1 VLSDEEILQIA
12 RWAVV
17 IEEHYQK
24 PMDIEWAKDG
34 ETGHLFVVQARSET
48 VQSQKSASSLKAY
61 KLKEKGN
68 LLLTGLSVGEAISSG
83 NVCRVLS
90 VADIDKVQ
98 DGSVLVTEMTD
109 PDWVPI
115 MKRVAGIITD
125 YGGRTC
131 HAAIVSR
138 ELGIPAIVGTGD
150 ATRTLEDGQDV
161 TISCAEGDEGKIY
174 DGLLEFETVDVNLDD
189 IPETRTKIMMNIASP
204 SAAFQW
210 WRLPA
215 LGIGL
220 ARMEFII
227 NSSIKI
233 HPMALVHYDDL
244 KDQTAWQ
251 QIRDMTKGYAD
262 KCLYFVDKLALGV
275 AKIAASQYP
284 NPVIV
289 RMSDFKTN
297 EYANL
302 IGGQQFEPKEE
313 NPMLGFRGACRYYSD
328 RYREGFALECQ
339 AIKRVREAI
348 GIDNV
353 MPNIKPAS
361 RLICLL
367 FNHATK
373 PSEDINFLHATSNI

>member
-1 VLSDEEILQIA
+1 MIYASEGGKTTKTINTTGKERQAFVLSDEEILQIA

-189 IPETRTKIMMNIASP
+189 IPEMRTKIIKVTQIN
-204 SAAFQW
+204 AFTLSINW
-210 WRLPA
+210 RWALPRLRLP
-215 LGIGL
+215 
-220 ARMEFII
+220 
-227 NSSIKI
+227 SI
-233 HPMALVHYDDL
+233 P
-244 KDQTAWQ
+244 
-251 QIRDMTKGYAD
+251 IR
-262 KCLYFVDKLALGV
+262 
-275 AKIAASQYP
+275 
-284 NPVIV
+284 
-289 RMSDFKTN
+289 
-297 EYANL
+297 
-302 IGGQQFEPKEE
+302 
-313 NPMLGFRGACRYYSD
+313 
-328 RYREGFALECQ
+328 
-339 AIKRVREAI
+339 
-348 GIDNV
+348 
-353 MPNIKPAS
+353 
-361 RLICLL
+361 
-367 FNHATK
+367 
-373 PSEDINFLHATSNI
+373 